1 MQEFLEPRQYSLSYP
16 NSNIVINKALTVI
29 SGQTHIKDLEQTIVK
44 LLQQENDALINIALN
59 LAPNADVSQLI
70 WQSIDKAIN
79 CSTNG
84 AIINIFAI
92 PVVLVAG
99 CKLKNKLK
107 AQLNTE
113 ELNQFFFDT
122 DIFLQD
128 SDSFISGKLINPLD
142 VAKIKQ
148 SQFYYWAR
156 NLKKAKLWLPIELL
170 GSEIEVLNEGVF
182 LRFLVGMTQ
191 TTTEFNLA
199 KYVEQSIN
207 FMQIINKELKQKDVT
222 LFPIP
227 FPPISLSQAYA
238 FGDSYRKEIAIQ
250 VAISNIVRK
259 IRENRLTPKA
269 IISGDNGILKLTVKS
284 IEPSD
289 FSEIS
294 LWHLNQFDNLKN
306 ILEKIT
312 SLLQDMQIEW
322 RYSN

>member
-1 MQEFLEPRQYSLSYP
+1 MLS
-16 NSNIVINKALTVI
+16 N
-29 SGQTHIKDLEQTIVK
+29 
-44 LLQQENDALINIALN
+44 
-59 LAPNADVSQLI
+59 QLI
-70 WQSIDKAIN
+70 
-79 CSTNG
+79 
-84 AIINIFAI
+84 
-92 PVVLVAG
+92 L
-99 CKLKNKLK
+99 CK
-107 AQLNTE
+107 
-113 ELNQFFFDT
+113 
-122 DIFLQD
+122 
-128 SDSFISGKLINPLD
+128 
-142 VAKIKQ
+142 
-148 SQFYYWAR
+148 
-156 NLKKAKLWLPIELL
+156 
-170 GSEIEVLNEGVF
+170 
-182 LRFLVGMTQ
+182 
-191 TTTEFNLA
+191 
-199 KYVEQSIN
+199 
-207 FMQIINKELKQKDVT
+207 IINKELKQKDVT